1 MDPGKLNAAVLRDY
15 TDFHLLGEGGF
26 GKVYLATCAATGEVR
41 QFLNTLLFG

>member
-1 MDPGKLNAAVLRDY
+1 MNPEKLNAALLRDY

-41 QFLNTLLFG
+41 QFLNTYSFG